1 MAELLI
7 AGIVGIVLGLALGWF
22 LGARRTPDDPYREPL
37 AGLASELDEGR
48 LRAARPDEPDGIVAV
63 RRAVERH
70 WSPGNETRQEAL
82 DQALGRIAAFIEESV
97 QKPLESGRDGDA
109 ALMSE
114 AIGRALGGISDLE
127 FFLRDPI
134 TPDETHN
141 LTPLIQQVTREFI
154 ADWEVGVR
162 FMAQQFPVR
171 AHIHRDTFM
180 DAVYLLL
187 HNAAQFGG
195 EAGSVEVR
203 VEEKDG
209 RASVEILDQGPGF
222 SEEALERA
230 RDLFYTTRESA
241 LGLGIPFAR
250 KIVEGFGGNLELEN
264 RPEGGARVRLLL
276 PSA

>member
-1 MAELLI
+1 MEVI
-7 AGIVGIVLGLALGWF
+7 WIVGIVLALGVGWF
-22 LGARRTPDDPYREPL
+22 LGSRRTPEDPYS
-37 AGLASELDEGR
+37 ASLELLGTELGEGR
-48 LRAARPDEPDGIVAV
+48 IRDARPDDPEAV
-63 RRAVERH
+63 VRLRRAVDQQWTPR
-70 WSPGNETRQEAL
+70 NETRQEAL

-97 QKPLESGRDGDA
+97 QKPLQAGKDGDA
-109 ALMSE
+109 ALMRE
-114 AIGRALGGISDLE
+114 AIGRALGGIADLE

-141 LTPLIQQVTREFI
+141 LTPLLQQVTREFI
-154 ADWEVGVR
+154 EDWELGIR
-162 FMAQQFPVR
+162 FTAQQFPVR

-187 HNAAQFGG
+187 HNAAEFGG
-195 EAGSVEVR
+195 DAGTVEVR

-209 RASVEILDQGPGF
+209 RAVVEILDRGPGF
-222 SEEALERA
+222 SDEALARA

>member
-1 MAELLI
+1 MAELLT
-7 AGIVGIVLGLALGWF
+7 AALAGIVLGLALGWF
-22 LGARRTPDDPYREPL
+22 LGGRRTPDDPYREPL
-37 AGLASELDEGR
+37 AGLRTELREGR
-48 LRAARPDEPDGIVAV
+48 IQGARPGDPEAVVAV
-63 RRAVERH
+63 RREIERH

-97 QKPLESGRDGDA
+97 QKPLEAGREGDA
-109 ALMSE
+109 ALKDE
-114 AIGRALGGISDLE
+114 AIGRALGGIADLE

-141 LTPLIQQVTREFI
+141 ITPLLQQVTREFI

-162 FMAQQFPVR
+162 FTAQQFPVR
-171 AHIHRDTFM
+171 AHVHRDTFM

-187 HNAAQFGG
+187 NNAAQFGG
-195 EAGSVEVR
+195 DAGAVEVR

-209 RASVEILDQGPGF
+209 RAVVEILDRGPGF

>member
-1 MAELLI
+1 MLGFV
-7 AGIVGIVLGLALGWF
+7 AGRALGSSD
-22 LGARRTPDDPYREPL
+22 TPEDPYREPL
-37 AGLASELDEGR
+37 TGLATELDEGR
-48 LRAARPDEPDGIVAV
+48 IRGARPGDPEPVVAI

-97 QKPLESGRDGDA
+97 QKPLEAGREGDA
-109 ALMSE
+109 ALMNE
-114 AIGRALGGISDLE
+114 AIGRALGGIADLE

-141 LTPLIQQVTREFI
+141 LTPLLQGVTREFI
-154 ADWEVGVR
+154 EDWEVGVR
-162 FMAQQFPVR
+162 FTAQQFPVR

-195 EAGSVEVR
+195 DAGTVEVR

-209 RASVEILDQGPGF
+209 RAVVEILDRGPGF

-264 RPEGGARVRLLL
+264 RPEGGACVRLLL
-276 PSA
+276 PPA